1 MGLVLQAVLAGVLL
15 WSGFAPIEFPFGPFL
30 GLFLLMRGL
39 INNPLKVRLYF
50 SLFSGFSFFLPLLHW
65 SSSYVG
71 WIPWVSLATLQS
83 LIFAVIAIYP
93 LRKSVDSIF
102 LFAACFTLIE
112 IVRMKW
118 PFGGFG
124 WGRVGHTQVELLSG
138 LYPIIGV
145 AGITFLVA
153 FLAGTLGLSMTK
165 SFIFIPF
172 PILLAVLMPIPAASG
187 VVNVSA
193 VQGGVEALGFE
204 YNQRALSVLKR
215 HADLSLAVSSKTN
228 LVIWPENA
236 SDIDPFE
243 NMQART
249 IIAEYIKR
257 VNAPVLVGAVL
268 QSDLG
273 PKNASILY
281 QSDGAIGSVY
291 IKQDLAP
298 FGEYMPIRRVAEFV
312 SAEATRVKDFQP
324 GSEWISHEIE
334 GKSFQSIIC
343 FEVLDD
349 DFLRHG
355 LNEQE
360 FVVAQTNNAT
370 FGRSPQAAQQLQII
384 RARAAEFQ
392 RDFAVVSTTGYT
404 AHVNARGEILAEL
417 EQFEPGVLEMEIETR
432 EENSLATRLGS
443 SFWIGLFLLILAIN
457 MRSVYR
463 R

>member
-30 GLFLLMRGL
+30 GLFLLIRGL
-39 INNPLKVRLYF
+39 ISNPLKVRLYF
-50 SLFSGFSFFLPLLHW
+50 SLISGFSFFLPLLHW

-71 WIPWVSLATLQS
+71 WIPWVSLAILQS

-93 LRKSVDSIF
+93 FRKSVDSIF

-145 AGITFLVA
+145 SGITFLAA
-153 FLAGTLGLSMTK
+153 FLAGTLSLSKTK
-165 SFIFIPF
+165 SFIFIPI
-172 PILLAVLMPIPAASG
+172 PILLAVLMPIPAANA

-193 VQGGVEALGFE
+193 VQGGVDALGFD

-215 HADLSLAVSSKTN
+215 HADSSLAVPTKSN

-243 NMQART
+243 NPQART
-249 IIAEYIKR
+249 IIAEYIER

-273 PKNASILY
+273 PKNVSILY

-291 IKQDLAP
+291 TKQDLAP

-312 SAEATRVKDFQP
+312 SAEAKRVKDFQP
-324 GSEWISHEIE
+324 GSDWISHEIE

-349 DFLRHG
+349 DFLRQG
-355 LNEQE
+355 LKEQD

-404 AHVNARGEILAEL
+404 AHVSARGEILAEL
-417 EQFEPGVLEMEIETR
+417 EQFKPGVLEMEIDTR
-432 EENSLATRLGS
+432 DENSLATRFGS
-443 SFWIGLFLLILAIN
+443 SIWIGLFALILAIN
-457 MRSVYR
+457 LRSMYR

>member
-1 MGLVLQAVLAGVLL
+1 MGLGVQAVLAGVLL
-15 WSGFAPIEFPFGPFL
+15 WSGFAPIELPIGPFI
-30 GLFLLMRGL
+30 GLFLLIRGL
-39 INNPLKVRLYF
+39 INNPLKVRLFF
-50 SLFSGFSFFLPLLHW
+50 SLITGFSFFLPLLHW

-83 LIFAVIAIYP
+83 LIFAVIALYP
-93 LRKSVDSIF
+93 FRKNVDSIF
-102 LFAACFTLIE
+102 LFAACVTMIE

-124 WGRVGHTQVELLSG
+124 WGRVGHTQIEWLSG

-145 AGITFLVA
+145 SGITFLAA
-153 FLAGTLGLSMTK
+153 FLAGAFSLSKMK
-165 SFIFIPF
+165 SSIFLPI
-172 PILLAVLMPIPAASG
+172 PILLAAFMPVPAVTGVLS
-187 VVNVSA
+187 VSA
-193 VQGGVEALGFE
+193 VQGGVDALGFE

-215 HADLSLAVSSKTN
+215 HADFSLAIPSTTSLIV
-228 LVIWPENA
+228 WPENA
-236 SDIDPFE
+236 SDIDPFD
-243 NMQART
+243 NVQAKT

-273 PKNASILY
+273 PKNVSILY
-281 QSDGAIGSVY
+281 QADGAIGSVY
-291 IKQDLAP
+291 TKQDLAP
-298 FGEYMPIRRVAEFV
+298 FGEYMPIRKIAEFI
-312 SAEATRVKDFQP
+312 SAEAKRVKDFQP
-324 GSEWISHEIE
+324 GREWISHEIE

-349 DFLRHG
+349 DFLRQG

-404 AHVNARGEILAEL
+404 AHVNARGEIQAEL
-417 EQFEPGVLEMEIETR
+417 EQFKPGVLEMEIETR
-432 EENSLATRLGS
+432 DENSLATRLGS
-443 SFWIGLFLLILAIN
+443 SFWIGFFALILAIN
-457 MRSVYR
+457 LRSVYR